1 MEFKTDIREVIDGSE
16 SENTTESVSK
26 AKKLSRRTADITKKK
41 KNGRNIVLFFK
52 KGNRAEEEPFVPRKS
67 LARSPVERG
76 KEEEYSV
83 SEVEAL
89 SEHYVSSCYS
99 TPMASGNKKQK

>member
-16 SENTTESVSK
+16 SENTTESVNK

-41 KNGRNIVLFFK
+41 KGRNIVLFFK

-89 SEHYVSSCYS
+89 SEYYVSSCYS
-99 TPMASGNKKQK
+99 TPIASGNKKQK

>member
-26 AKKLSRRTADITKKK
+26 AKKLSRRTADIKKK
-41 KNGRNIVLFFK
+41 RGRNVVLFFK